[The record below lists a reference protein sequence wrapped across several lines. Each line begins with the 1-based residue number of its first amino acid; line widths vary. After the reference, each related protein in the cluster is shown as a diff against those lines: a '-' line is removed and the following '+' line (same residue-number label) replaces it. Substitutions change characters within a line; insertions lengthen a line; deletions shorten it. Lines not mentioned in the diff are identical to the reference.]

1 MATPVAVQMNL
12 HPIMNWDSSDVV
24 EEFKKFKQKAQLAFK
39 SFLKGT
45 TDDEK
50 YLHERDIL
58 HRDLKTQNIFL
69 TKNKI
74 IKVGD
79 LGIARV
85 LENSSDM
92 ATTLIG
98 TPYYMSPELFLVN
111 PTIKSLMFGH

>member
-50 YLHERDIL
+50 LTAFVSGIQWFASAMETFSSYL
-58 HRDLKTQNIFL
+58 
-69 TKNKI
+69 
-74 IKVGD
+74 
-79 LGIARV
+79 
-85 LENSSDM
+85 S
-92 ATTLIG
+92 TLIHKADKLIPSIHI
-98 TPYYMSPELFLVN
+98 TRAN
-111 PTIKSLMFGH
+111 